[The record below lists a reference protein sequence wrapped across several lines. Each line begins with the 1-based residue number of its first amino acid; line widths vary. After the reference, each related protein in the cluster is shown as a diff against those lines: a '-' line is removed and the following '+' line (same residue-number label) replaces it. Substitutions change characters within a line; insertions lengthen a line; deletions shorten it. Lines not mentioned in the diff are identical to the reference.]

1 MQPHG
6 TIGRML
12 ASFCL
17 ALAVGACGSFVED
30 TYFHDQMD
38 KATSDMVGKRYGRA
52 HKIEVAPDGS
62 QTWIYYERREYGY
75 PASPSSSGYR
85 CREHEFTFDQEGI
98 LRHSEGQTQQAL
110 AVGAHEGTVARRA
123 VNGLSI
129 SELCLTIPK
138 RLFALTR
145 PIFLPLVVQLARH
158 SSAA

>member
-1 MQPHG
+1 MGSGTNDTCERRTTEGRMQPHR

-17 ALAVGACGSFVED
+17 AVSVGACGSFVGD
-30 TYFHDQMD
+30 TYFRDQID

-52 HKIEVAPDGS
+52 HKVEVAPDGS

-98 LRHSEGQTQQAL
+98 LRQWKEKWC
-110 AVGAHEGTVARRA
+110 E
-123 VNGLSI
+123 
-129 SELCLTIPK
+129 
-138 RLFALTR
+138 
-145 PIFLPLVVQLARH
+145 
-158 SSAA
+158 